1 VFVAI
6 DRTSTFNFV
15 QLFQCANR
23 VTASAFL
30 DAPVAAVPYRIHTVL
45 TDNGFQFRFAPG
57 YAEGPTAR
65 SMTHMFARRCH
76 NHGIEYGFTKIT
88 HPWATD
94 EFEQFLSALRA
105 HFLPRV
111 GDRVAKSGAW
121 RRKPRRAV
129 HGRSSF
135 AVSMRAR
142 RGPFGCHPL
151 VRRS

>member
-1 VFVAI
+1 MFVAI

-76 NHGIEYGFTKIT
+76 NHGIKYGVTKIT

-111 GDRVAKSGAW
+111 GDRVAGPGGESPGAQPMVVPPL
-121 RRKPRRAV
+121 RYPCAPAV
-129 HGRSSF
+129 APS
-135 AVSMRAR
+135 AAI
-142 RGPFGCHPL
+142 L
-151 VRRS
+151 W